1 MDIDDIS
8 RQMLIVQLE
17 AEYLEVIAGKAQE
30 YEPPDW
36 FLIGNGLKESDSKTR
51 IQAAIILKEF
61 IRFSQGDTGLS
72 FKELV
77 EAFTAAKAHN
87 KITQDNSGE

>member
-17 AEYLEVIAGKAQE
+17 AEFLEVIAGKAEE
-30 YEPPDW
+30 YQSPDW
-36 FLIGNGLKESDSKTR
+36 FLIGNGLKEADERTVF
-51 IQAAIILKEF
+51 QAKNILKEF
-61 IRFSQGDTGLS
+61 IRFSQTDTGRS

-77 EAFTAAKAHN
+77 EAFTLAKAQN
-87 KITQDNSGE
+87 KPTTQGEG

>member
-61 IRFSQGDTGLS
+61 IRFSQSDTGLG

-77 EAFTAAKAHN
+77 EAFTAAKAQG
-87 KITQDNSGE
+87 KI